1 MFVLKFAPKFW
12 DLILQHFF
20 ESKTS
25 VIGHTIIL
33 GTTKRILDERAAFLL
48 HNTLLHS

>member
-12 DLILQHFF
+12 YLILLHFF
-20 ESKTS
+20 ESRTS

-33 GTTKRILDERAAFLL
+33 GTTKRIIDEKAVM
-48 HNTLLHS
+48 